1 MIRHHIS
8 LFGLSLTVF
17 LLAVALSSCASRRTV
32 ATLNDVETYI
42 QQRPDSALA
51 TIRAIDTTTL
61 TTRSLRAHYALLHAM
76 ALDKNWIDTTDVGV
90 VMPAVE
96 YYDRHPSDICR
107 AKAWYYLGR
116 IQQNAGDRPEAIIS
130 FMKAERYAEA
140 SKDVDFKGLICLAIS
155 TIYSQTHL
163 HDEAL
168 EYTERAYSL
177 FVEAKDTSNANSALL
192 CMANDY
198 YNLERYS
205 EADSLYRDL
214 IKNGDVYS
222 NLRSSLQC
230 GYALSLVKPKEDYE
244 QAVRVFEEVITSTGR
259 LRNRNTWGAYAYSLL
274 RVGREKQAEQ
284 IFKQL
289 EAKQGDAFLS
299 YSYWKS
305 LADAYV
311 GDFASA
317 YRLQN
322 KAFEIQ
328 DENVVIALKQST
340 IKAQKD
346 FLEQVNL
353 ESERLAKKQH
363 FIAWGS
369 IALLLA
375 IIIVLLILFRLRKD
389 RSIQEKEQLV
399 DAYKSLSKE
408 YIVLNSNCSE
418 LSAQV
423 NQLEKEKSF
432 VREEY
437 IQLCQSH
444 FSKIGRI
451 NEVLYYHAEDRDNE
465 LYKELK
471 RAIRSIGMDDKNLN
485 EFEMLLNETF
495 DNVMA
500 HFREAFPNKK
510 PRYYRLVSYLFA
522 GYDSSTICA
531 IIPGYQKHNVY
542 VERHRLKQLI
552 VHSDSQYKEVFLRML
567 S

>member
-1 MIRHHIS
+1 MLRHY
-8 LFGLSLTVF
+8 LSLISISVAAL
-17 LLAVALSSCASRRTV
+17 LLASCASRN
-32 ATLNDVETYI
+32 AAAILNDVETYI

-76 ALDKNWIDTTDVGV
+76 AFDKNWIDTTDVNV

-96 YYDRHPSDICR
+96 YYDRHPSGIRR

-346 FLEQVNL
+346 FLEEVTR
-353 ESERLAKKQH
+353 ESETAARRKLVNH
-363 FIAWGS
+363 WLIWGFVV
-369 IALLLA
+369 LLLLTAA
-375 IIIVLLILFRLRKD
+375 IVANLHIKRKHEQDREKSLELEQENAFLQEAVTALSDKVTEMNVQQAQLQREYTLHLQSSFREWGQLYKAYYHPGNNDILDVRENVYYEATNAISRLSGDKEGQILLERRLNELFDDVMVHYRADFPDEAESDYHFVSFVFAGFDASILKAAFQIPSIPATYARKSRLKE
-389 RSIQEKEQLV
+389 SIQNSSSLNKEQYLR
-399 DAYKSLSKE
+399 
-408 YIVLNSNCSE
+408 
-418 LSAQV
+418 
-423 NQLEKEKSF
+423 F
-432 VREEY
+432 
-437 IQLCQSH
+437 
-444 FSKIGRI
+444 
-451 NEVLYYHAEDRDNE
+451 
-465 LYKELK
+465 
-471 RAIRSIGMDDKNLN
+471 
-485 EFEMLLNETF
+485 
-495 DNVMA
+495 
-500 HFREAFPNKK
+500 FR
-510 PRYYRLVSYLFA
+510 
-522 GYDSSTICA
+522 
-531 IIPGYQKHNVY
+531 
-542 VERHRLKQLI
+542 
-552 VHSDSQYKEVFLRML
+552 
-567 S
+567 

>member
-1 MIRHHIS
+1 MAA
-8 LFGLSLTVF
+8 
-17 LLAVALSSCASRRTV
+17 LLLVSCASRRTA
-32 ATLNDVETYI
+32 ATLDDVETYI

-51 TIRAIDTTTL
+51 AIRAIDTTTL
-61 TTRSLRAHYALLHAM
+61 TSRGLRAHYALLHAM

-322 KAFEIQ
+322 KAYEIQ
-328 DENVVIALKQST
+328 NENVVIALKQST

-346 FLEQVNL
+346 FLEEVTR
-353 ESERLAKKQH
+353 ESETAARRKLVNH
-363 FIAWGS
+363 WLIWGFVV
-369 IALLLA
+369 LLLLTAA
-375 IIIVLLILFRLRKD
+375 IVANLHIKRKHEQDREKSLELEQENAFLQEAVTALSDKVTEMNVQQAQLQREYTLHLQSSFREWGQLYKAYYHPGNNDILDVRENVYYEATNAIARLSGDKEGQILLERRLNELFDDVMVHYRADFPDEAESDYHFVSFVFAGFDASILKAAFQIPSIPATYARKSRLKE
-389 RSIQEKEQLV
+389 SIQNSSSLNKEQYLR
-399 DAYKSLSKE
+399 
-408 YIVLNSNCSE
+408 
-418 LSAQV
+418 
-423 NQLEKEKSF
+423 F
-432 VREEY
+432 
-437 IQLCQSH
+437 
-444 FSKIGRI
+444 
-451 NEVLYYHAEDRDNE
+451 
-465 LYKELK
+465 
-471 RAIRSIGMDDKNLN
+471 
-485 EFEMLLNETF
+485 
-495 DNVMA
+495 
-500 HFREAFPNKK
+500 FR
-510 PRYYRLVSYLFA
+510 
-522 GYDSSTICA
+522 
-531 IIPGYQKHNVY
+531 
-542 VERHRLKQLI
+542 
-552 VHSDSQYKEVFLRML
+552 
-567 S
+567 

>member
-1 MIRHHIS
+1 MRPIIH
-8 LFGLSLTVF
+8 LLVF
-17 LLAVALSSCASRRTV
+17 LIIMLGQCSCASRHTA

-61 TTRSLRAHYALLHAM
+61 TSRGLRAHYALLHAM
-76 ALDKNWIDTTDVGV
+76 ALDKNWIDTTDVNV

-96 YYDRHPSDICR
+96 YYDRHPSDIRR

-116 IQQNAGDRPEAIIS
+116 IQQNAGDRPEASIS
-130 FMKAERYAEA
+130 FMKAERYAEE
-140 SKDVDFKGLICLAIS
+140 SDDVDFKGLICLAMS

-163 HDEAL
+163 HEEAL

-177 FVEAKDTSNANSALL
+177 FVEALDTSNASSALL

-214 IKNGDVYS
+214 IKNENVYS
-222 NLRSSLQC
+222 SLRSSLQC
-230 GYALSLVKPKEDYE
+230 AYALSLVKPKEDYE
-244 QAVRVFEEVITSTGR
+244 QAIRVFEEVITSTGR
-259 LRNRNTWGAYAYSLL
+259 LRNRNAWGAYAYSLL
-274 RVGREKQAEQ
+274 RVGRVKQSEQ

-311 GDFASA
+311 GDYKSA
-317 YRLQN
+317 YSQQ
-322 KAFEIQ
+322 KQAYEIQ
-328 DENVVIALKQST
+328 DENVIIALKQST

-353 ESERLAKKQH
+353 ESERLAKKRH
-363 FIAWGS
+363 FITWGS
-369 IALLLA
+369 IAVLLVVIFVLLL
-375 IIIVLLILFRLRKD
+375 LFRLRKE
-389 RSIQEKEQLV
+389 RNAQEKELLV
-399 DAYKSLSKE
+399 DAYNNLTNRHLA
-408 YIVLNSNCSE
+408 LNSSYSE
-418 LSAQV
+418 LSAQIS
-423 NQLEKEKSF
+423 QLEKEKTF

-437 IQLCQSH
+437 IQLCQTH

-451 NEVLYYHAEDRDNE
+451 NEVLFYHAEDRDNE

-531 IIPGYQKHNVY
+531 IIPGFQKHNVY
-542 VERHRLKQLI
+542 VEKHRLKQLI
-552 VHSDSQYKEVFLRML
+552 LNSDSQYKEQFLRVL

>member
-1 MIRHHIS
+1 MLRHYIS
-8 LFGLSLTVF
+8 LISLSLAAL
-17 LLAVALSSCASRRTV
+17 LLASCASRHTA

-51 TIRAIDTTTL
+51 TIRALDTTML
-61 TTRSLRAHYALLHAM
+61 TTRSLRAHYALLHAI

-96 YYDRHPSDICR
+96 YYDRHPSDIRR
-107 AKAWYYLGR
+107 AKALYYLGR

-163 HDEAL
+163 HEEAL

-322 KAFEIQ
+322 KAYEIQ
-328 DENVVIALKQST
+328 DENVVIALKQSA

-346 FLEQVNL
+346 FLEEVNR
-353 ESERLAKKQH
+353 ESETAARRRLVNH
-363 FIAWGS
+363 WLIWGFMV
-369 IALLLA
+369 LLLLTAA
-375 IIIVLLILFRLRKD
+375 IVANLHVKRKHEQDREKSLQLEQENASLQEAVTALSDKVTEMNVQQAQLQREYTLHLQSSFREWGQLYKAYYHPGNNDILDVRENVYYEATNAIARLSGDKEGQILLERRLNELFDDVMVHYRADFPDEAESDYHFVSFVFAGFDASILKAAFQIPSIPATYARKSRLKE
-389 RSIQEKEQLV
+389 SIQNSSSRNKEQYLR
-399 DAYKSLSKE
+399 
-408 YIVLNSNCSE
+408 
-418 LSAQV
+418 
-423 NQLEKEKSF
+423 F
-432 VREEY
+432 
-437 IQLCQSH
+437 
-444 FSKIGRI
+444 
-451 NEVLYYHAEDRDNE
+451 
-465 LYKELK
+465 
-471 RAIRSIGMDDKNLN
+471 
-485 EFEMLLNETF
+485 
-495 DNVMA
+495 
-500 HFREAFPNKK
+500 FR
-510 PRYYRLVSYLFA
+510 
-522 GYDSSTICA
+522 
-531 IIPGYQKHNVY
+531 
-542 VERHRLKQLI
+542 
-552 VHSDSQYKEVFLRML
+552 
-567 S
+567 

>member
-1 MIRHHIS
+1 MLRHYIS
-8 LFGLSLTVF
+8 LISLSVAA
-17 LLAVALSSCASRRTV
+17 LLLVSCASRRTA
-32 ATLNDVETYI
+32 ATLDDVETYI

-51 TIRAIDTTTL
+51 AIRAIDTTTL
-61 TTRSLRAHYALLHAM
+61 TSRGLRAHYALLHAM

-163 HDEAL
+163 HEEAL

-322 KAFEIQ
+322 KAYEIQ
-328 DENVVIALKQST
+328 NENVVIALKQST

-346 FLEQVNL
+346 FLEEVTR
-353 ESERLAKKQH
+353 ESETAARRKLVNH
-363 FIAWGS
+363 WLIWGFVV
-369 IALLLA
+369 LLLLTAA
-375 IIIVLLILFRLRKD
+375 IVANLHIKRKHEQDREKSLELEQENAFLQEAVTALSDKVTEMNVQQAQLQREYTLHLQSSFREWGQLYKAYYHPGNNDILDVRENVYYEATNAISRLSGDKEGQILLERRLNELFDDVMVHYRADFPDEAESDYHFVSFVFAGFDASILKAAFQIPSIPATYARKSRLKE
-389 RSIQEKEQLV
+389 SIQNSSSLNKEQYLR
-399 DAYKSLSKE
+399 
-408 YIVLNSNCSE
+408 
-418 LSAQV
+418 
-423 NQLEKEKSF
+423 F
-432 VREEY
+432 
-437 IQLCQSH
+437 
-444 FSKIGRI
+444 
-451 NEVLYYHAEDRDNE
+451 
-465 LYKELK
+465 
-471 RAIRSIGMDDKNLN
+471 
-485 EFEMLLNETF
+485 
-495 DNVMA
+495 
-500 HFREAFPNKK
+500 FR
-510 PRYYRLVSYLFA
+510 
-522 GYDSSTICA
+522 
-531 IIPGYQKHNVY
+531 
-542 VERHRLKQLI
+542 
-552 VHSDSQYKEVFLRML
+552 
-567 S
+567 

>member
-1 MIRHHIS
+1 MLRHY
-8 LFGLSLTVF
+8 LSLISISVAA
-17 LLAVALSSCASRRTV
+17 LLLVSCASRQTA

-51 TIRAIDTTTL
+51 TIRAIDTMTL

-76 ALDKNWIDTTDVGV
+76 ALDKNWVDTEDVRV

-96 YYDRHPSDICR
+96 YYDRHPSDIRR

-322 KAFEIQ
+322 KAYEIQ

-346 FLEQVNL
+346 FLEEVNR
-353 ESERLAKKQH
+353 ESETAARRKLVNH
-363 FIAWGS
+363 WLIWGFVV
-369 IALLLA
+369 LLLLTAA
-375 IIIVLLILFRLRKD
+375 IVAILQVKRKHEQDREKSLELEQENASLQEAVTALSDKVAEMNVQQAQLQREYTMHLQSSFREWGQLYKAYYHPGKNDILDIRENVYYEATNAISRLSGDKEGQMLLERRLNELFDDVMVHYRADFPDEAESDYHFVSFVFAGFDASILKAAFQIPSIPATYARKSRLKE
-389 RSIQEKEQLV
+389 SIQNSSSRNKEQYLR
-399 DAYKSLSKE
+399 
-408 YIVLNSNCSE
+408 
-418 LSAQV
+418 
-423 NQLEKEKSF
+423 F
-432 VREEY
+432 
-437 IQLCQSH
+437 
-444 FSKIGRI
+444 
-451 NEVLYYHAEDRDNE
+451 
-465 LYKELK
+465 
-471 RAIRSIGMDDKNLN
+471 
-485 EFEMLLNETF
+485 
-495 DNVMA
+495 
-500 HFREAFPNKK
+500 FR
-510 PRYYRLVSYLFA
+510 
-522 GYDSSTICA
+522 
-531 IIPGYQKHNVY
+531 
-542 VERHRLKQLI
+542 
-552 VHSDSQYKEVFLRML
+552 
-567 S
+567 

>member
-1 MIRHHIS
+1 MLRYRAPLIV
-8 LFGLSLTVF
+8 LFLAFGF
-17 LLAVALSSCASRRTV
+17 LASCSSRQTA

-76 ALDKNWIDTTDVGV
+76 ALDKSWIDTTDVNV

-96 YYDRHPSDICR
+96 YYDRHPSDIRR

-116 IQQNAGDRPEAIIS
+116 IQQNAGDRPEASIS
-130 FMKAERYAEA
+130 FMKAERYAEE
-140 SKDVDFKGLICLAIS
+140 SDDVDFKGLICLAMS

-163 HDEAL
+163 HEEAL

-177 FVEAKDTSNANSALL
+177 FVEALDTSNASSALL

-214 IKNGDVYS
+214 IKKENVYS
-222 NLRSSLQC
+222 SLRSSLQC
-230 GYALSLVKPKEDYE
+230 AYALSLVKPKEDYE
-244 QAVRVFEEVITSTGR
+244 QAIRVFEEVITSTGR
-259 LRNRNTWGAYAYSLL
+259 LRNRNAWGAYAYSLL
-274 RVGREKQAEQ
+274 RVGRVKQSEQ

-311 GDFASA
+311 GDYKSA
-317 YRLQN
+317 YSQQ
-322 KAFEIQ
+322 KQAYEIQ
-328 DENVVIALKQST
+328 DENVIIALKQST

-353 ESERLAKKQH
+353 ESERLAKKRH
-363 FIAWGS
+363 FITWGS
-369 IALLLA
+369 IAVLLVVIFVLLL
-375 IIIVLLILFRLRKD
+375 LFRLRKE
-389 RSIQEKEQLV
+389 RNAQEKELLV
-399 DAYKSLSKE
+399 DAYNNLTNRHLA
-408 YIVLNSNCSE
+408 LNSSYSE
-418 LSAQV
+418 LSAQIS
-423 NQLEKEKSF
+423 QLEKEKTF

-437 IQLCQSH
+437 IQLCQTH

-451 NEVLYYHAEDRDNE
+451 NEVLFYHAEDRDNE

-531 IIPGYQKHNVY
+531 IIPGFQKHNVY
-542 VERHRLKQLI
+542 VEKHRLKQLI
-552 VHSDSQYKEVFLRML
+552 LNSDSQYKEQFLRVL

>member
-1 MIRHHIS
+1 MLRHYIS
-8 LFGLSLTVF
+8 LISLSVAA
-17 LLAVALSSCASRRTV
+17 LLLVSCASRRTA
-32 ATLNDVETYI
+32 ATLDDVETYI

-51 TIRAIDTTTL
+51 AIRAIDTTTL
-61 TTRSLRAHYALLHAM
+61 TSRGLRAHYALLHAM

-322 KAFEIQ
+322 KAYEIQ
-328 DENVVIALKQST
+328 NENVVIALKQST

-346 FLEQVNL
+346 FLEEVTR
-353 ESERLAKKQH
+353 ESETAARRKLVNH
-363 FIAWGS
+363 WLIWGFVV
-369 IALLLA
+369 LLLLTAA
-375 IIIVLLILFRLRKD
+375 IVANLHIKRKHEQDREKSLELEQENAFLQEAVTALSDKVTEMNVQQAQLQREYTLHLQSSFREWGQLYKAYYHPGKNDILDIRENVYYEATNAISRLSGDKEGQMLLERRLNELFDDVMVHYRADFPDEAESDYHFVSFVFAGFDASILKAAFQIPSIPATYARKSRLKE
-389 RSIQEKEQLV
+389 SIQNSSSRNKEQYLR
-399 DAYKSLSKE
+399 
-408 YIVLNSNCSE
+408 
-418 LSAQV
+418 
-423 NQLEKEKSF
+423 F
-432 VREEY
+432 
-437 IQLCQSH
+437 
-444 FSKIGRI
+444 
-451 NEVLYYHAEDRDNE
+451 
-465 LYKELK
+465 
-471 RAIRSIGMDDKNLN
+471 
-485 EFEMLLNETF
+485 
-495 DNVMA
+495 
-500 HFREAFPNKK
+500 FR
-510 PRYYRLVSYLFA
+510 
-522 GYDSSTICA
+522 
-531 IIPGYQKHNVY
+531 
-542 VERHRLKQLI
+542 
-552 VHSDSQYKEVFLRML
+552 
-567 S
+567 

>member
-1 MIRHHIS
+1 MLRHYIS
-8 LFGLSLTVF
+8 LISLSVAA
-17 LLAVALSSCASRRTV
+17 LLLVSCASRRTA
-32 ATLNDVETYI
+32 ATLDDVETYI

-51 TIRAIDTTTL
+51 AIRAIDTTTL
-61 TTRSLRAHYALLHAM
+61 TSRGLRAHYALLHAM

-322 KAFEIQ
+322 KAYEIQ
-328 DENVVIALKQST
+328 NENVVIALKQST

-346 FLEQVNL
+346 FLEEVTR
-353 ESERLAKKQH
+353 ESETAARRKLVNH
-363 FIAWGS
+363 WLIWGFVV
-369 IALLLA
+369 LLLLTAA
-375 IIIVLLILFRLRKD
+375 IVANLHIKRKHEQDREKSLELEQENAFLQEAVTALSDKVTEMNVQQAQLQREYTLHLQSSFREWGQLYKAYYHPGNNDILDVRENVYYEATNAIARLSGDKEGQILLERRLNELFDDVMVHYRADFPDEAESDYHFVSFVFAGFDASILKAAFQIPSIPATYARKSRLKE
-389 RSIQEKEQLV
+389 SIQNSSSLNKEQYLR
-399 DAYKSLSKE
+399 
-408 YIVLNSNCSE
+408 
-418 LSAQV
+418 
-423 NQLEKEKSF
+423 F
-432 VREEY
+432 
-437 IQLCQSH
+437 
-444 FSKIGRI
+444 
-451 NEVLYYHAEDRDNE
+451 
-465 LYKELK
+465 
-471 RAIRSIGMDDKNLN
+471 
-485 EFEMLLNETF
+485 
-495 DNVMA
+495 
-500 HFREAFPNKK
+500 FR
-510 PRYYRLVSYLFA
+510 
-522 GYDSSTICA
+522 
-531 IIPGYQKHNVY
+531 
-542 VERHRLKQLI
+542 
-552 VHSDSQYKEVFLRML
+552 
-567 S
+567 

>member
-1 MIRHHIS
+1 MLRHHIS

-17 LLAVALSSCASRRTV
+17 FLAVALSSCDSHHTA

-61 TTRSLRAHYALLHAM
+61 TTRSLRAHYALLHAI
-76 ALDKNWIDTTDVGV
+76 ALDKNWIDTTDVNV

-96 YYDRHPSDICR
+96 YYDRHPSDIRR

-116 IQQNAGDRPEAIIS
+116 IQQNAGDRPEASIS
-130 FMKAERYAEA
+130 FMKAERYAEE
-140 SKDVDFKGLICLAIS
+140 SDDVDFKGLICLAMS

-163 HDEAL
+163 HEEAL

-177 FVEAKDTSNANSALL
+177 FVEALDTSNASSALL

-214 IKNGDVYS
+214 IKNENVYS
-222 NLRSSLQC
+222 SLRSSLQC
-230 GYALSLVKPKEDYE
+230 AYALSLVKPKEDYE
-244 QAVRVFEEVITSTGR
+244 QAIRVFEEVITSTGR
-259 LRNRNTWGAYAYSLL
+259 LRNRNAWGAYAYSLL
-274 RVGREKQAEQ
+274 RVGRVKQSEQ

-311 GDFASA
+311 GDYKSA
-317 YRLQN
+317 YSQQ
-322 KAFEIQ
+322 KQAYEIQ
-328 DENVVIALKQST
+328 DENVIIALKQST
-340 IKAQKD
+340 IKAQKG

-353 ESERLAKKQH
+353 ESERLAKKRH
-363 FIAWGS
+363 FITWGS
-369 IALLLA
+369 IAVLLVVIFVLLL
-375 IIIVLLILFRLRKD
+375 LFRLRKE
-389 RSIQEKEQLV
+389 RNAQEKELLV
-399 DAYKSLSKE
+399 DAYNNLTNRHLA
-408 YIVLNSNCSE
+408 LNSSYSE
-418 LSAQV
+418 LSAQIS
-423 NQLEKEKSF
+423 QLEKEKTF

-437 IQLCQSH
+437 IQLCQTH

-451 NEVLYYHAEDRDNE
+451 NEVLLYHAEDRDNE

-531 IIPGYQKHNVY
+531 IIPGFQKHNVY
-542 VERHRLKQLI
+542 VEKHRLKQLI
-552 VHSDSQYKEVFLRML
+552 LNSDSQYKEQFLRVL

>member
-1 MIRHHIS
+1 M
-8 LFGLSLTVF
+8 
-17 LLAVALSSCASRRTV
+17 
-32 ATLNDVETYI
+32 
-42 QQRPDSALA
+42 
-51 TIRAIDTTTL
+51 
-61 TTRSLRAHYALLHAM
+61 
-76 ALDKNWIDTTDVGV
+76 
-90 VMPAVE
+90 
-96 YYDRHPSDICR
+96 
-107 AKAWYYLGR
+107 
-116 IQQNAGDRPEAIIS
+116 
-130 FMKAERYAEA
+130 
-140 SKDVDFKGLICLAIS
+140 
-155 TIYSQTHL
+155 
-163 HDEAL
+163 
-168 EYTERAYSL
+168 
-177 FVEAKDTSNANSALL
+177 
-192 CMANDY
+192 
-198 YNLERYS
+198 
-205 EADSLYRDL
+205 
-214 IKNGDVYS
+214 
-222 NLRSSLQC
+222 
-230 GYALSLVKPKEDYE
+230 
-244 QAVRVFEEVITSTGR
+244 
-259 LRNRNTWGAYAYSLL
+259 
-274 RVGREKQAEQ
+274 
-284 IFKQL
+284 
-289 EAKQGDAFLS
+289 
-299 YSYWKS
+299 
-305 LADAYV
+305 
-311 GDFASA
+311 
-317 YRLQN
+317 QN

-353 ESERLAKKQH
+353 ESKRLAKKQH

>member
-1 MIRHHIS
+1 
-8 LFGLSLTVF
+8 
-17 LLAVALSSCASRRTV
+17 
-32 ATLNDVETYI
+32 
-42 QQRPDSALA
+42 
-51 TIRAIDTTTL
+51 
-61 TTRSLRAHYALLHAM
+61 
-76 ALDKNWIDTTDVGV
+76 
-90 VMPAVE
+90 MPAVE
-96 YYDRHPSDICR
+96 YYDRHPSDIRR

-130 FMKAERYAEA
+130 FMKAEQYAEA
-140 SKDVDFKGLICLAIS
+140 SKEVDFKGLICLAIS

-163 HDEAL
+163 HEEAL

-259 LRNRNTWGAYAYSLL
+259 LRNRNAWGAYAYSLL
-274 RVGREKQAEQ
+274 RVGRVKQSEQ

-289 EAKQGDAFLS
+289 EAKQGDAYLS

-353 ESERLAKKQH
+353 ESKRLAKKQH